1 MMINELLKKGLKY
14 SLDNPSEFSQAYKE
28 AFGES
33 VCSYCPGIIQEKFNK
48 LLNTKEDILMN
59 IKTRKWNM
67 VPGKLIDT
75 LMSST
80 SPNGQYTNANIT
92 DVIAE
97 QLIAKGYGKYFVANK
112 SYVEPEVLEI
122 TIEEKTPDVQEEI
135 LEIEI
140 LEKETAPSDSFGTY
154 SKSRLI
160 KYCESKGFNKSE
172 WVKLERKELI
182 EYVRSK

>member
-14 SLDNPSEFSQAYKE
+14 SLANPSEFAQAYKE

-92 DVIAE
+92 DDVAE
-97 QLIAKGYGKYFVANK
+97 ELIAKGYSKYFVENK
-112 SYVEPEVLEI
+112 TYVAPQLTET
-122 TIEEKTPDVQEEI
+122 TIEETPDVEEEI

-140 LEKETAPSDSFGTY
+140 LEKETAQTDSFGTY
-154 SKSRLI
+154 SKTRLI
-160 KYCESKGFNKSE
+160 KYCESKNYKKSE
-172 WVKLERKELI
+172 WEKLERKELI